1 MSRETAY
8 RIFSKELNSSTFSK
22 RGEEEMS
29 PSYIVSPLGTMIN
42 RVMISGVLTEIENSG
57 TDDEPMWKGR
67 VQDIAGNF
75 FISVGKFQQEASA
88 QKDG

>member
-29 PSYIVSPLGTMIN
+29 PSYIVSPLGTMIK
-42 RVMISGVLTEIENSG
+42 I
-57 TDDEPMWKGR
+57 GR
-67 VQDIAGNF
+67 AHV
-75 FISVGKFQQEASA
+75 
-88 QKDG
+88 